1 MNGMSLLIT
10 NAQINVKC
18 MSRQIN
24 ARDQDRIIL
33 SPYL

>member
-1 MNGMSLLIT
+1 LIT

-18 MSRQIN
+18 MFRKFN